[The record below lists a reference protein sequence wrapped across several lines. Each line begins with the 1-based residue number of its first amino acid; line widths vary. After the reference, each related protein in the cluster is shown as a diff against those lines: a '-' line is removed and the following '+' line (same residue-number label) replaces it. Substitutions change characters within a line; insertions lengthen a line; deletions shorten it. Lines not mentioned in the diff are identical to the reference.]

1 MARINQRAIPVVLI
15 AIAVVFLAIR
25 IGVGLAGKKPSAG
38 PEGGS
43 LVQWVSIEEGAKLAA
58 SSGKPIM
65 YDFTAEWC
73 PPCHVLEAEVFQ
85 NAALAKEINERFV
98 PVRVMDR
105 QQEEGRN
112 SPAVAELQQRYE
124 VMAFPTVVVADASG
138 VVRARMEGFRGRI
151 SFERMMAQAAE

>member
-1 MARINQRAIPVVLI
+1 MVRINQRAIPVALI
-15 AIAVVFLAIR
+15 AIAAVFLALR
-25 IGVGLAGKKPSAG
+25 IGVGLAGRKPAAAG
-38 PEGGS
+38 ASGS

-58 SSGKPIM
+58 KTGKPVM

-85 NAALAKEINERFV
+85 DAALAKEINERFV

-112 SPAVAELQQRYE
+112 LPEVAELQRRYE
-124 VMAFPTVVVADASG
+124 VRAFPTIVVADAGG
-138 VVRARMEGFRGRI
+138 VVLGRMEGFRGRI
-151 SFERMMAQAAE
+151 SFERLMAQAAR

>member
-25 IGVGLAGKKPSAG
+25 IGVGLAGKKPAAAVESD
-38 PEGGS
+38 S
-43 LVQWVSIEEGAKLAA
+43 LVQWVSIEEGAKLSAET
-58 SSGKPIM
+58 GKPIM

-112 SPAVAELQQRYE
+112 LPEVAELQQRYE
-124 VMAFPTVVVADASG
+124 VMAFPTIVVADATGS
-138 VVRARMEGFRGRI
+138 VRARMEGFRGRI
-151 SFERMMAQAAE
+151 SFERMMAQAVR